1 MDTFL
6 LLALHVMAN
15 LVWIGSIACVGWLV
29 AAAAAAG
36 KANDI
41 ARSQTIADL
50 AAAIYRRVATPAF
63 ALSFVFGLAQVA
75 LRADYYLKAHWFH
88 GKLTFALAVIALH
101 HVIGAKS
108 KRAASGEV
116 QGGGSGAI
124 LTVALLA
131 SAFVTVL
138 CAVEKTAL
146 IP

>member
-1 MDTFL
+1 ML
-6 LLALHVMAN
+6 LLMALHVMAN
-15 LVWIGSIACVGWLV
+15 LVWIGSITSVGLLLS
-29 AAAAAAG
+29 AAATAGEPIRAQTLAGAAV
-36 KANDI
+36 
-41 ARSQTIADL
+41 RL
-50 AAAIYRRVATPAF
+50 YRRVSTPAF
-63 ALSFVFGLAQVA
+63 GASFVFGVTQLASNA
-75 LRADYYLKAHWFH
+75 GYYMKEHWFH